1 MNKFFFL
8 SKTLIPILILL
19 NSNNV
24 NSLLSKVANTQ
35 LEPSNEKN
43 GEVAGSVFDDLG
55 IPNEEQSQELNDES
69 NERGDNSIIADNNFD
84 PFKKEHDEEE
94 KELAQKEAERLAKLK
109 EEEEKRKKEEEKRKK
124 KKKKKEKKKKK
135 KKRLKIIYR
144 NLQTV

>member
-1 MNKFFFL
+1 MKKKFFFL

-43 GEVAGSVFDDLG
+43 SEVGGSVFDDLG

-69 NERGDNSIIADNNFD
+69 NESGDNSIIADNNFD

-94 KELAQKEAERLAKLK
+94 KELAQKEAERLAKFK
-109 EEEEKRKKEEEKRKK
+109 AE
-124 KKKKKEKKKKK
+124 
-135 KKRLKIIYR
+135 
-144 NLQTV
+144 